1 MDASE
6 LLTSPPHAFDG
17 FEVALDPPEKQEG
30 VPWARYRFACRDCAS
45 RSFTLE
51 EVLSGPYGAAGVEA
65 TCCRCGRT
73 ASVFHASRDGYD
85 GRLDLLPFLQET
97 SGRRRLRD
105 YDEQPVEAGLVACEV
120 SYSIDPDE
128 LASLAAEKDV
138 APNDLFDGFAI
149 LTSNPGH
156 VAWRYV
162 WDYECA

>member
-17 FEVALDPPEKQEG
+17 FEVALDPPEKQDG
-30 VPWARYRFACRDCAS
+30 LTWARYRFACRGCAG

-51 EVLSGPYGAAGVEA
+51 EMLSGQYGAAGVEA

-73 ASVFHASRDGYD
+73 ECVFHASRDGYD
-85 GRLDLLPFLQET
+85 GRLGHLPFLEET
-97 SGRRRLRD
+97 TGRQRLRD
-105 YDEQPVEAGLVACEV
+105 HHGQPVEAGLVACEV

-128 LASLAAEKDV
+128 LAALAAAKDV
-138 APNDLFDGFAI
+138 APSDLFDGFAI
-149 LTSNPGH
+149 LTSPPGA
-156 VAWRYV
+156 VAWQYV